1 MHTMTT
7 RTTLLMLFSLVFFT
21 GCNVS
26 YYKQDLASHLPREDG
41 SMLDVRCVSYV
52 KHTVSS
58 VSLELQPTPQVT
70 VIMDDKTFV
79 IYADRIILNGERY
92 ADLAS
97 DVKAVY
103 IEFTEEGFEVDEVA
117 QFRRARENTS
127 PHSPRNLN
135 HARSPRP

>member
-1 MHTMTT
+1 MHIMTT

-70 VIMDDKTFV
+70 VIMDDKTFI

-103 IEFTEEGFEVDEVA
+103 IEFTEEGFEVEADGA
-117 QFRRARENTS
+117 PITKRRSHSES
-127 PHSPRNLN
+127 PLE
-135 HARSPRP
+135 